1 MQKQCIHAPIN
12 IIIGIN
18 CYVITD
24 YICELMYKSQ
34 SK

>member
-1 MQKQCIHAPIN
+1 MQKKYMHAIVN

>member
-1 MQKQCIHAPIN
+1 MQKQYMHATVN

-18 CYVITD
+18 FYVITD

-34 SK
+34 AK